1 MTPGER
7 DAVLKNLTDSSEQLH
22 RMGAGLSPEQWH
34 YRTEPGRWSVAEC
47 VEHITTVEGRVLGLI
62 EKMLESGPDP
72 SKSSAMKDDVLVAD
86 VAGRVTRFQA
96 PEMLVPTGRWPHHEL
111 LKEFNLVRQRTHDF
125 AANTTVDLR
134 QHFFPH
140 RVFGELDLY
149 QWLLLVAAH
158 CDRHRA
164 QGEEIMSSAGYPRAA
179 QTSASA

>member
-7 DAVLKNLTDSSEQLH
+7 DAVLKNLTDSSERLH
-22 RMGAGLSPEQWH
+22 RMGAGLSPDQWH

-47 VEHITTVEGRVLGLI
+47 VEHITTVEGRVLDLI
-62 EKMLESGPDP
+62 QKALESGPDP
-72 SKSSAMKDDVLVAD
+72 SKSAAMNDDALVAD

-96 PEMLVPTGRWPHHEL
+96 PEMLAPTGRWPHQEL
-111 LKEFNLVRQRTHDF
+111 LKEFERVRQRTHDF

-164 QGEEIMSSAGYPRAA
+164 QSEDVMSSAGFPRAA